1 MQSARRWTT
10 GALCILQTRDEMKQH
25 FAGIF
30 EDSNPTPTAEPQG
43 VLGPWGGNV
52 AATLANPQ
60 FTPLAKQLALLL
72 L

>member
-1 MQSARRWTT
+1 
-10 GALCILQTRDEMKQH
+10 MKQH